1 MNIKKPPVEAPD
13 PLAVIVTKCPDKLG
27 RYLEFLSPIDRKGR
41 YLPYDEL
48 RHRIDSDLDHKLVW
62 SLVKSAR
69 NRQKFQI
76 IKLGE
81 PQKQCHY
88 FLTPLIQ
95 KAISEVDRNTT
106 SASLEWISSKIGEK
120 SQVEYL
126 LNDLIEDESIS
137 SSQLEGAA
145 TTTRVA
151 KELLNRTRK
160 PRSKDEKMIIGN
172 FKLMMFAW
180 KNREASLSLEL
191 LREMHR
197 VGVESIDD
205 DAYVPGN
212 FRTSDDVYVVN
223 PDGDIIH
230 TPPPSKTLKD
240 RLKKFV
246 IWVNEDHEKN
256 DDVSYIHPLVKAIVI
271 HFCIGYEHPF
281 RDGNGRVA
289 RALFYWYMFKKDFAS
304 FRYIAIS
311 ILLKKAPIQYGK
323 SYLYAETDQMDLTYF
338 IEHQSSVIIRA
349 IQKFKEAY
357 KNKAIEIERFNE
369 WLFKSGLYKK
379 LTDKQRIVFQ
389 VAKSNSSTSF
399 TIRNVEKNLG
409 CSYNTASSVLNG
421 LVDLNLFSKSKRGR
435 EWIYTMNRKDQIIE
449 DWSNY
454 D

>member
-1 MNIKKPPVEAPD
+1 MNIKWPPVEEPS
-13 PLAVIVTKCPDKLG
+13 PLAVIASNCPDKLEQ
-27 RYLEFLSPIDRKGR
+27 YLQFLTPMDKKGR
-41 YLPYDEL
+41 YLSYDEL
-48 RHRIDSDLDHKLVW
+48 RHRIDGDLDHKLVW

-69 NRQKFQI
+69 NRQKAKI

-81 PQKQCHY
+81 PRKQCHY
-88 FLTPLIQ
+88 LLTPLIQ

-151 KELLNRTRK
+151 KELLKRNRK
-160 PRSKDEKMIIGN
+160 PRSEDEKMIVGN
-172 FKLMMFAW
+172 YKLMIFAW
-180 KNREASLSLEL
+180 ENRETPLSLDL
-191 LREMHR
+191 LRKMHQ
-197 VGVESIDD
+197 VAVEGIDD
-205 DAYVPGN
+205 DAYAPGN
-212 FRTSDDVYVVN
+212 FRKSDDVHVVN
-223 PDGDIIH
+223 SDGEIVH
-230 TPPPSKTLKD
+230 TPPSYKTLKN
-240 RLKKFV
+240 RLKEFV
-246 IWVNEDHEKN
+246 NWVNEDHEAS
-256 DDVSYIHPLVKAIVI
+256 DDSSYIHPLIKAITI

-281 RDGNGRVA
+281 QDGNGRVA

-311 ILLKKAPIQYGK
+311 VLLKKAPTKYGK
-323 SYLYAETDQMDLTYF
+323 SYLYAESDQMDLTYF

-349 IQKFKEAY
+349 IQKFKDSY
-357 KNKAIEIERFNE
+357 KNAATEIDRFNE

-379 LTDKQRIVFQ
+379 LSDKQRTVFQ
-389 VAKSNSSTSF
+389 VAKSEVAIAF

-421 LVDLNLFSKSKRGR
+421 LVDLKLFSKIKNGR
-435 EWIYTMNRKDQIIE
+435 EWVYMMNEKEQIIE
-449 DWSNY
+449 NWNS
-454 D
+454 

>member
-1 MNIKKPPVEAPD
+1 MNIKWPPVEEPS
-13 PLAVIVTKCPDKLG
+13 PLAVIASNCPDKLEQ
-27 RYLEFLSPIDRKGR
+27 YLQFLTPMDKKGR
-41 YLPYDEL
+41 YLSYDEL
-48 RHRIDSDLDHKLVW
+48 RHRIDGDLDHKLVW

-69 NRQKFQI
+69 NRQKAKI

-81 PQKQCHY
+81 PRKQCHY
-88 FLTPLIQ
+88 LLTPLIQ

-151 KELLNRTRK
+151 KELLKRNRK
-160 PRSKDEKMIIGN
+160 PRSEDEKMIVGN
-172 FKLMMFAW
+172 YKLMIFAW
-180 KNREASLSLEL
+180 ENRETPLSLDL
-191 LREMHR
+191 LRKMHQ
-197 VGVESIDD
+197 VAVEGIDD
-205 DAYVPGN
+205 DAYAPGN
-212 FRTSDDVYVVN
+212 FRKSDDVHVVN
-223 PDGDIIH
+223 SDGEIVH
-230 TPPPSKTLKD
+230 TPPSYKTLKN
-240 RLKKFV
+240 RLKEFV
-246 IWVNEDHEKN
+246 NWVNEDHEAS
-256 DDVSYIHPLVKAIVI
+256 DDSSYIHPLIKAITI

-281 RDGNGRVA
+281 QDGNGRVA

-311 ILLKKAPIQYGK
+311 VLLKKAPTKYGK
-323 SYLYAETDQMDLTYF
+323 SYLYAESDQMDLTYF

-349 IQKFKEAY
+349 IQKFKDSY
-357 KNKAIEIERFNE
+357 KNAATEIDRFNE

-379 LTDKQRIVFQ
+379 LSDKQRTVFQ
-389 VAKSNSSTSF
+389 VAKSEVAIAF

-421 LVDLNLFSKSKRGR
+421 LVDLKLFSKIKNGR
-435 EWIYTMNRKDQIIE
+435 E
-449 DWSNY
+449 
-454 D
+454 